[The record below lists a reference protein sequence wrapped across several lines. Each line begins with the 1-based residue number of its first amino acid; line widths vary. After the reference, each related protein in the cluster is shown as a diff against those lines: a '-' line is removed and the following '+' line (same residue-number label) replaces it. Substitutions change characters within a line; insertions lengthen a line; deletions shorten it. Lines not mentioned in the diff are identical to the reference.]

1 MGAHRALL
9 HTLVRRVEQ
18 EGAEQG
24 HTGAVVQHRQVSLRE
39 LEGRWA
45 LLQQLPRSVQEE
57 QEHGSLHEDK
67 TRVMEGCQRSEASGP
82 GYSAATWTAVEW
94 PLWAL
99 HALGSTF
106 QVTAIPNCVPS
117 PETNMLD

>member
-57 QEHGSLHEDK
+57 QEHGSLAD
-67 TRVMEGCQRSEASGP
+67 TRGNEITQCWSAGLTSTPKLLTDMKEEISG
-82 GYSAATWTAVEW
+82 
-94 PLWAL
+94 
-99 HALGSTF
+99 
-106 QVTAIPNCVPS
+106 Q
-117 PETNMLD
+117 